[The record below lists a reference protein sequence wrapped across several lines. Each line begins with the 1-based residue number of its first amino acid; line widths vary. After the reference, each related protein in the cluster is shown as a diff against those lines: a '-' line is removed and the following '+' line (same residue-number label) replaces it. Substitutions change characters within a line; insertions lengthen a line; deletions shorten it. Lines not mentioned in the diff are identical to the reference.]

1 MKKSHITSFTHQI
14 SQDFQ
19 AIERPLRAQILIFTF
34 IRLIFNTLF
43 RMVYPFLSVFSR
55 GMGVDIAA
63 LSLALTNRALA
74 GMLGPFLAAIVNRR
88 GRKAGMLF
96 GVSTFIFGVIIMI
109 IWPSFPAFVIMLI
122 LTTLGKYGFD
132 PSMQAY
138 VGDRVPY
145 QRRGLA
151 ISMTELGWSLS
162 FFIGIPLIS
171 FLIARKGW
179 TSPFLILALLGCV
192 AGVALICL
200 IERDTVPEE
209 NQTNLLLN
217 IRDVLTYPPAL
228 AGLSLGLS
236 ATTANEVINLIFG
249 VWLEDSFGLL
259 IIALGG
265 TAAVIGLA
273 ELAGETLTGGLVDRM
288 GKVRAVGMG
297 LIGNCLAVLIFP
309 LAGSNTAG
317 ALVGLFLF
325 FITFE
330 FSMVS
335 SIPMM
340 TEIKPDAR
348 ATLMAFNVA
357 SFSLGRAIGALIG
370 PSLYALGIGG
380 SAMGA
385 VFFNL
390 LALLALQRIR
400 KAIR

>member
-1 MKKSHITSFTHQI
+1 
-14 SQDFQ
+14 
-19 AIERPLRAQILIFTF
+19 
-34 IRLIFNTLF
+34 
-43 RMVYPFLSVFSR
+43 MVYPFLSVFSR

-380 SAMGA
+380 SAMGV